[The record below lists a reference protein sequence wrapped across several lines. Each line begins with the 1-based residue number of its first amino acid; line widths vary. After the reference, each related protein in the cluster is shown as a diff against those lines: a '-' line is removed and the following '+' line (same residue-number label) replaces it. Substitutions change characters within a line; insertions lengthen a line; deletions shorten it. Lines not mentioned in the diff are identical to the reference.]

1 MKGPQTVMINKQI
14 LEIIE
19 LFLKNKG
26 KEVERERKN
35 GMWGG
40 GLLLNII
47 LGVEIFSSGVKKFSG
62 GGRNFRGC

>member
-40 GLLLNII
+40 GGYLLT
-47 LGVEIFSSGVKKFSG
+47 
-62 GGRNFRGC
+62 